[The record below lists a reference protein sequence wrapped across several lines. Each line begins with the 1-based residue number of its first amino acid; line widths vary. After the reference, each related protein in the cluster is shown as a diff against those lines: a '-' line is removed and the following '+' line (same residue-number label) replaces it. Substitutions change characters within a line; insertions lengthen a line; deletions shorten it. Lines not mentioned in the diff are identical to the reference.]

1 MTLSAAVIVTASLLF
16 SLRAVAYSAGVASFN
31 AHASGSAAL
40 SAEPT
45 ANNLHRLSASVI
57 AGDRDDDNH
66 SGDDEDRDNKNKV
79 TGFITVTPGA
89 GEFVGDWLLIASGK
103 LVTVVVT
110 EKTEVKDFE
119 GVPPEVGDWVE
130 AKGKP
135 REDGA
140 LVARRLRPNKF
151 EAGEVVARLT
161 SSEVLTDVVQ
171 TYQVTPLD
179 SLLASANI
187 YRFAIGEDRD
197 EEGFVNAI
205 KADTARFMW
214 AEVNY
219 VSEIPSDP
227 EGDPYRTWKW
237 GSNDPRGYIN
247 QGALQQIRF
256 MSVENRFTGAGV
268 TVAVIDT
275 GIDGGHP
282 VFRDRLL
289 PGRDLVSDD
298 DVPQDGPEAG
308 GDGGAAVGHGTHVS
322 GIIARLAPGSRI
334 LPIRVLNVDG
344 RGNVFILAYA
354 IDWAVEHGADVINLS
369 LGADA
374 DSEVLSDAV
383 ARAQAQGVVIVAAAG
398 NDNAEAKQYP
408 AAFPGVLSIT
418 AVDDRNRKA
427 PFANYG
433 KDWVDLAA
441 PGVGITSTIPVSGS
455 LLYATWSGTSMAT
468 PFAAGAAAL
477 VIEYAPDNTPAE
489 VAKILVDS
497 GTDLDPYNP
506 QYKGKLGR
514 LLDLGAALPPEVQVE
529 KHLYL
534 PALGK

>member
-1 MTLSAAVIVTASLLF
+1 
-16 SLRAVAYSAGVASFN
+16 VA
-31 AHASGSAAL
+31 
-40 SAEPT
+40 
-45 ANNLHRLSASVI
+45 
-57 AGDRDDDNH
+57 
-66 SGDDEDRDNKNKV
+66 
-79 TGFITVTPGA
+79 
-89 GEFVGDWLLIASGK
+89 
-103 LVTVVVT
+103 
-110 EKTEVKDFE
+110 
-119 GVPPEVGDWVE
+119 GDWVE

-140 LVARRLRPNKF
+140 LVARRLRQNEF

-161 SSEVLTDVVQ
+161 SSAVLTDVVQ
-171 TYQVTPLD
+171 TYKVTPLD

-187 YRFAIGEDRD
+187 YRFAIGDDRD
-197 EEGFVNAI
+197 EEKFVEAV
-205 KADTARFMW
+205 KTDTARFMW

-237 GSNDPRGYIN
+237 GRNDPHGYIN
-247 QGALQQIRF
+247 QDAFQQIHF
-256 MSVENRFTGAGV
+256 ISVENRYTGAGV

-275 GIDGGHP
+275 GIDANHP

-298 DVPQDGPEAG
+298 DVPQDGPEVGQA
-308 GDGGAAVGHGTHVS
+308 GGAAVGHGTHVS
-322 GIIARLAPGSRI
+322 GIIAHLAPGSKI
-334 LPIRVLNVDG
+334 LPVRVLNVDG

-383 ARAQAQGVVIVAAAG
+383 ARAQEKGVVIVAAAG

-418 AVDDRNRKA
+418 AVDERSRKA

-433 KDWVDLAA
+433 EDWVDLAA
-441 PGVGITSTIPVSGS
+441 PGVGITSTIPMSGS

-468 PFAAGAAAL
+468 PFATGAAAL
-477 VIEYAPDNTPAE
+477 VREHAPDDTPAQ
-489 VAKILVDS
+489 ITRLLIDS
-497 GTDLDPYNP
+497 GTDLDKYNP
-506 QYKGKLGR
+506 QYKRKLGR
-514 LLDLGAALPPEVQVE
+514 LLDLGAALPPEVQE
-529 KHLYL
+529 EERIYL
-534 PALGK
+534 PTLSR